1 MSASTLFPL
10 CQSARDILAGR
21 CEECGCNLTA
31 DSAGVLTN
39 SLNEPYCV
47 VEGTQVPHQLE
58 PAYDARYLAK
68 AS

>member
-31 DSAGVLTN
+31 DPAGVLTN
-39 SLNEPYCV
+39 SLNEPFCI
-47 VEGTQVPHQLE
+47 VEGTQVPHHLE
-58 PAYDARYLAK
+58 PAYSTSYLAK